1 MPIIASNLGMSIA
14 ASISKR
20 VLSAE
25 SGSVWTYSDFKSLS
39 TAAVAASLSR
49 LAKTGALRRAR
60 KGVYYKPRST
70 RWGMIAPDSRSI
82 AEAVLSH
89 RGIRWV
95 PTGLPVY
102 NALGLTTQVSSVS
115 TYAVEDGS
123 ISLSTGLPGRIR
135 LRRAMVGDLSAEERG
150 TLDALRDLRKIPDT
164 SPADVLNRLAT
175 VISSRRLSFKRLAAA
190 ALTEPPRVRALL
202 GAIGSEIGANP
213 MLLARLKK
221 SLNPTTSFKVGLS
234 STFPAARA
242 WNIL

>member
-1 MPIIASNLGMSIA
+1 MSIA
-14 ASISKR
+14 ASISER

-25 SGSVWTYSDFKSLS
+25 SGSVWTYSDFKSLP
-39 TAAVAASLSR
+39 TRAVAASLSR
-49 LAKTGALRRAR
+49 LAKTGILRRAR

-70 RWGMIAPDSRSI
+70 RWGMIAPDSNSI
-82 AEAVLSH
+82 AEAVFRH

-123 ISLSTGLPGRIR
+123 ISLKTGLPGRVR
-135 LRRAMVGDLSAEERG
+135 LRRAIVGDLSAEERG
-150 TLDALRDLRKIPDT
+150 TLDALRDLKKIPDT
-164 SPADVLNRLAT
+164 TPAEVLNTLSA
-175 VISSRRLSFKRLAAA
+175 VISSERVSFRRLVTAAMG
-190 ALTEPPRVRALL
+190 EPPRVRALL
-202 GAIGSEIGANP
+202 GAIGSEIHANP
-213 MLLARLKK
+213 TLLARLKK

-234 STFPAARA
+234 STFPASHT